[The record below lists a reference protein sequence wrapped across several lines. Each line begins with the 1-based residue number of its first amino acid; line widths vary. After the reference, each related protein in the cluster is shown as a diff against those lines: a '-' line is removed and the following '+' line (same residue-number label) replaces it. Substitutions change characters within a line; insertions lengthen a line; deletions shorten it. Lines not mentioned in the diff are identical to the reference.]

1 MPPQREQTN
10 LFFIFFPLWF
20 CNYGAH
26 ETSQLAFTSAPWH
39 KLPLIHFPLGKV
51 LLRQLLTHLV
61 PWHTFSKTLDQDQA
75 WNRNKHHIAKRAA
88 LTTVI
93 NKKQTWGK
101 RLRFVTIASSKQCYK
116 LLKLLF
122 LVTVGGGKTP
132 FYYKLFFFEMTPFSS
147 LAVQV
152 MVEPSPTP
160 SYPARTASLRWT

>member
-1 MPPQREQTN
+1 M
-10 LFFIFFPLWF
+10 
-20 CNYGAH
+20 
-26 ETSQLAFTSAPWH
+26 
-39 KLPLIHFPLGKV
+39 

-122 LVTVGGGKTP
+122 LVTVGGGKH
-132 FYYKLFFFEMTPFSS
+132 LFIISCFSLKWHLFPLLLFRWWWS
-147 LAVQV
+147 RRLRPRIRLRPQVWGGRKHRPDYHCGLPGLRDQDLLPHERLSHRPSSAV
-152 MVEPSPTP
+152 PP
-160 SYPARTASLRWT
+160 RLLHRLRHVT